1 MENIKNRLNTVPVI
15 VGLLILLTSCRFNI
29 RPAHR
34 TIDYE
39 DPKSELIKT
48 LLTEK
53 DISNIS
59 QDFLWH
65 DMIFTQGQELDPDS
79 SSQYEN
85 AQSAFFGSFQN
96 SDQTV
101 MLFHTINKYNSLID
115 KNKPTIFLL
124 SGYET
129 LTGVTTYIPDVSAS
143 GLVASKCIVIPKE
156 AKRVCDVHVT
166 YNYTESGIN
175 LTTRNLGDEE
185 ILDWLNTILV
195 ILEPRI
201 IAQDVNE

>member
-1 MENIKNRLNTVPVI
+1 MENIKNRLNKVPVI

-29 RPAHR
+29 HPANQ

-39 DPKSELIKT
+39 DPKSELIKA

-59 QDFLWH
+59 HDFSWH
-65 DMIFTQGQELDPDS
+65 DMIFTQSQVLDPDT

-101 MLFHTINKYNSLID
+101 MLFHTINKYSSLID
-115 KNKPTIFLL
+115 KNKPTVFLL

-129 LTGVTTYIPDVSAS
+129 LVGVTTYIPDISAS
-143 GLVASKCIVIPKE
+143 GLVASKCIFIPKE

-166 YNYTESGIN
+166 YNYTESNIN
-175 LTTRNLGDEE
+175 LTTRNVGEE
-185 ILDWLNTILV
+185 KILDWLHTIIV

-201 IAQDVNE
+201 MAQDVNE